1 MLMLGHNRQDQHWQL
16 IPKRES
22 TVRSESSKSHVSTKQ
37 DFLRTTADTDKKE
50 RERERER
57 ERVRE
62 RKRERGRE
70 SKREREREREDER
83 VRE

>member
-1 MLMLGHNRQDQHWQL
+1 MLMVGHNRQDQHWQL

-22 TVRSESSKSHVSTKQ
+22 AVCSESSKSHVSTKQ

-50 RERERER
+50 RERVRER
-57 ERVRE
+57 KRDRGRE
-62 RKRERGRE
+62 RKRER
-70 SKREREREREDER
+70 EREEER